1 MDKNSENFIIIGK
14 NKYPII
20 EKELNQEDLNFYPE
34 NPRIYSL
41 IKSKASDNPTQEEIQ
56 DILSSEE
63 DLRELEYSIGQNGGL
78 IEPLIV
84 KSGDMIVL
92 EGNRRLAAYRNL
104 YKKNPIVFAKVK
116 CKILPEDISEDTIFA
131 LLGQI
136 HIVKRKDWNPY
147 EQASYL
153 YRMIKSTNKDVST
166 LAKSLGIKESKANN
180 LLRNYEFMVKKNDL
194 VPEHWS
200 YYDEYLKSQSI
211 KNYRKTLPDLDD
223 KFAEMVKNNEI
234 SLASDVRKLA
244 AIAKNPDKSAKK
256 IMNSI
261 STGNTT
267 IYEGYDKI
275 EENGT
280 NVKAYQTLNAFRKKF
295 DTDEFEKDLALTK
308 DGNVA
313 FELKKILH
321 RVEQL
326 LKKFN

>member
-1 MDKNSENFIIIGK
+1 MVQNDENFIIIGK

-20 EKELNQEDLNFYPE
+20 EKELNQEDLKFYPE

-41 IKSKASDNPTQEEIQ
+41 IQSKASDNPTQEEIQ

-104 YKKNPIVFAKVK
+104 YKKNPISFAKVK
-116 CKILPEDISEDTIFA
+116 CKILPENISEDVVFA

-136 HIVKRKDWNPY
+136 HIVKRKDWNPF

-153 YRMIKSTNKDVST
+153 YRMIKSSNKDVST
-166 LAKSLGIKESKANN
+166 LAKSLGIQESKANN
-180 LLRNYEFMVKKNDL
+180 LLRNYEFMLSKKDL

-200 YYDEYLKSQSI
+200 YYDEYLKSRSI
-211 KNYRKTLPDLDD
+211 NKYRETMPNLDD
-223 KFAEMVKNNEI
+223 RFTDIVKNGE
-234 SLASDVRKLA
+234 LTEARDVRKLA
-244 AIAKNPDKSAKK
+244 EIAKNPDRLAKK
-256 IMNSI
+256 VMRDIAD
-261 STGNTT
+261 GNLSVGD
-267 IYEGYDKI
+267 GYIKI
-275 EENGT
+275 EEKG
-280 NVKAYQTLNAFRKKF
+280 VSGKAYQSLNNFRKKIEC
-295 DTDEFEKDLALTK
+295 DEFEKDLAQTK
-308 DGNVA
+308 EGNVA

-326 LKKFN
+326 LKKYT

>member
-1 MDKNSENFIIIGK
+1 MDKNNENFIVIGK

-41 IKSKASDNPTQEEIQ
+41 IKSKASNNPTQEEIQ

-78 IEPLIV
+78 IEPIIV

-104 YKKNPIVFAKVK
+104 YKKNPITFAKVK
-116 CKILPEDISEDTIFA
+116 CKILPEDISEDAIFA

-136 HIVKRKDWNPY
+136 HIVKRKDWNPF

-153 YRMIKSTNKDVST
+153 YRMVKSSNKDVST
-166 LAKSLGIKESKANN
+166 LAKSLGIQESKANN
-180 LLRNYEFMVKKNDL
+180 LLRNYEFMVNKNDL

-200 YYDEYLKSQSI
+200 YYDEYLKSRSI
-211 KNYRKTLPDLDD
+211 NKYRETMPNLDERFTD
-223 KFAEMVKNNEI
+223 IVKNGEL
-234 SLASDVRKLA
+234 SEARDVRKLA
-244 AIAKNPDKSAKK
+244 EIAKNSDRSAKK
-256 IMNSI
+256 IMRDIADGNI
-261 STGNTT
+261 SV
-267 IYEGYDKI
+267 EDGYNKI

-280 NVKAYQTLNAFRKKF
+280 NIKAFQALNTFRKRI
-295 DTDEFEKDLALTK
+295 DADDFEKDLALTDSGK
-308 DGNVA
+308 VKYA
-313 FELKKILH
+313 LEHLLH
-321 RVEQL
+321 RVENL
-326 LKKFN
+326 LKKYK